1 MSKEQES
8 YSKIEHLKMIEEVI
22 KRMANNSL
30 DIKKLYV
37 TLFVAFMVLILKEKV
52 TMTNN
57 DYILTIFIMLII
69 TVVFGFLDMYYLTL
83 ERKYRDLF
91 DNINLGLNE
100 ENYIMK
106 ISKISMTAIVINCY
120 NCKSNLLFYFIFIF
134 ILLYCLLSFIVF
146 YVISALMLIYYFFY
160 PFISLPRN

>member
-52 TMTNN
+52 SMTND
-57 DYILTIFIMLII
+57 DYGLIIFIMLII
-69 TVVFGFLDMYYLTL
+69 TVVFGFLDTYYLTL
-83 ERKYRDLF
+83 EKKYRYLFNDINLERKYRYLF
-91 DNINLGLNE
+91 NDINLELNK
-100 ENYIMK
+100 K
-106 ISKISMTAIVINCY
+106 II
-120 NCKSNLLFYFIFIF
+120 
-134 ILLYCLLSFIVF
+134 
-146 YVISALMLIYYFFY
+146 
-160 PFISLPRN
+160 

>member
-52 TMTNN
+52 SMTN
-57 DYILTIFIMLII
+57 DAYGLIIFIMLII
-69 TVVFGFLDMYYLTL
+69 TVVFGFLDTYYLTL
-83 ERKYRDLF
+83 EK
-91 DNINLGLNE
+91 NIE
-100 ENYIMK
+100 ICFM
-106 ISKISMTAIVINCY
+106 
-120 NCKSNLLFYFIFIF
+120 
-134 ILLYCLLSFIVF
+134 ILT
-146 YVISALMLIYYFFY
+146 
-160 PFISLPRN
+160 